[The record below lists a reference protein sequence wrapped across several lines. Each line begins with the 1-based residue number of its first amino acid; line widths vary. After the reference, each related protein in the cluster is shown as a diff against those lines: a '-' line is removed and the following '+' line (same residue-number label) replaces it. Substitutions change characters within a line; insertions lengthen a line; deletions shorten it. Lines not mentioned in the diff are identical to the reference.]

1 MKKVLST
8 ILSLAAVVAAVIGV
22 LLLIKKFMDTRCCVE
37 KTYDMYGN
45 EVRDHEDCMCGC
57 DDCVEEYED
66 VE

>member
-8 ILSLAAVVAAVIGV
+8 IFALAAVAAAVIGV

-45 EVRDHEDCMCGC
+45 EILDHEDCLCCGEF
-57 DDCVEEYED
+57 EEEA
-66 VE
+66 E